1 VWNGWDQKDILYTV
15 DVMKKYGRNLL
26 FYYEKD
32 EYMYLSKQTQC
43 SVAGNSTGFHVP
55 RYSDSNDIHKY
66 SGINDIHKYSDIN
79 FTSRSSIS
87 FLYLLQLIRY
97 DSQVLRQGLLSILL
111 TQIGKYTFYFVIEL
125 INIFYTKGTALMIFK
140 SPLFLVI

>member
-32 EYMYLSKQTQC
+32 EYMYLSKQTHC
-43 SVAGNSTGFHVP
+43 SVAGSSKGF
-55 RYSDSNDIHKY
+55 DI
-66 SGINDIHKYSDIN
+66 DKYSDIN

-87 FLYLLQLIRY
+87 FLYLLQLIKY
-97 DSQVLRQGLLSILL
+97 DS
-111 TQIGKYTFYFVIEL
+111 
-125 INIFYTKGTALMIFK
+125 
-140 SPLFLVI
+140 

>member
-1 VWNGWDQKDILYTV
+1 
-15 DVMKKYGRNLL
+15 MKKYGRNLL

-43 SVAGNSTGFHVP
+43 SVAGNSKGF
-55 RYSDSNDIHKY
+55 DI
-66 SGINDIHKYSDIN
+66 DKYSDID

-87 FLYLLQLIRY
+87 FLYLLQLIKY
-97 DSQVLRQGLLSILL
+97 DCQVLRQGLLSILL

-125 INIFYTKGTALMIFK
+125 INIFYTKGTALMIIK

>member
-1 VWNGWDQKDILYTV
+1 MWNGWDQKDILYTV

-32 EYMYLSKQTQC
+32 EYMYLSKQAQC
-43 SVAGNSTGFHVP
+43 SVAGSSKGF
-55 RYSDSNDIHKY
+55 DTD
-66 SGINDIHKYSDIN
+66 KYSDIN

-87 FLYLLQLIRY
+87 FLYLLQIIKY
-97 DSQVLRQGLLSILL
+97 DSEVLRQGLLSILL
-111 TQIGKYTFYFVIEL
+111 SQIGKYTFYFVIEL
-125 INIFYTKGTALMIFK
+125 INIFYTKGTALMIIK